1 MHMEYLFSKG
11 YIFVLISNL
20 NPYSQGRAGT
30 TSMGVKGMMLDRR
43 DLNPGRWR
51 SGLILI
57 HYATTATSQ
66 RLKIYAIHFLHRWYL
81 K

>member
-30 TSMGVKGMMLDRR
+30 TSMGVKGMLIDRCEYQMCSAA
-43 DLNPGRWR
+43 R
-51 SGLILI
+51 SARG
-57 HYATTATSQ
+57 S
-66 RLKIYAIHFLHRWYL
+66 
-81 K
+81 